1 MNKKELD
8 KTLKLHEKWLED
20 SSKGGRANLWRA
32 DLRGADLYGADL
44 KGANLREADLREA
57 NLRGAN
63 LKGADLRE
71 AADLYGAN
79 LREANLREANLKGA
93 NLKGANLREANLW
106 GADLWRADLRGADL
120 RGANLRAD
128 LYGANLREA
137 NLREANLKG
146 ANLKGANLRE
156 ANLWGA
162 DLKGANLREADLREA
177 DLRGAVNLPKVH
189 YSLLSILKHQKNKM
203 TAFKY
208 LNQNMTSPYQDFKY
222 KIGETYSTDSF
233 EEDER
238 ILCGNGF
245 NVATLNWCLLN
256 TYQDLT
262 KCYIEVEF
270 DPNDIIAIPFH
281 TDGKFRVKKLT
292 VVRKLTKKE
301 LEKAISHQFPSDEK
315 QEKQQ

>member
-71 AADLYGAN
+71 ADLRGADLYGAN

-93 NLKGANLREANLW
+93 NL
-106 GADLWRADLRGADL
+106 RGADL
-120 RGANLRAD
+120 READ

-137 NLREANLKG
+137 NLREAN
-146 ANLKGANLRE
+146 
-156 ANLWGA
+156 
-162 DLKGANLREADLREA
+162 LREA